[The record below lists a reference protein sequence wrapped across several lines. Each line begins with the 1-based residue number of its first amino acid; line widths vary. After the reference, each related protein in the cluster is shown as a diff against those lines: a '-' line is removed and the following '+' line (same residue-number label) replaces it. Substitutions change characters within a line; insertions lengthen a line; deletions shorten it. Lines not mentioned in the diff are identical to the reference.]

1 MKGSIFLTS
10 VGAIHSVGSKPFTS
24 PEMRVAKA
32 DASKCV
38 IGLIP
43 ERPLTMPSQ
52 LAARPLPTG
61 DRMPRPV
68 MTPRRLDIADSV
80 AASIGLRRPSS
91 GGWGAD
97 THEAGIPHP
106 AWTNQAQEQNG
117 RRHGGRK

>member
-38 IGLIP
+38 IGPIP

-68 MTPRRLDIADSV
+68 MTTRRLDIADSV
-80 AASIGLRRPSS
+80 ADSIAMRGPRRDRTS
-91 GGWGAD
+91 GVGGQSGEVRVDLWGG
-97 THEAGIPHP
+97 GII
-106 AWTNQAQEQNG
+106 
-117 RRHGGRK
+117 KKK